1 MVRSVSL
8 MAEKTAIFGGVA
20 LRKGILFFRGMTF
33 HAEFFRLFFLHLLET
48 AVVCIFWQ
56 FFCGLFRGVEQEKEN
71 SGAGED
77 EGDIQ
82 EERSDPFIRG
92 SSHGFCSGC

>member
-1 MVRSVSL
+1 
-8 MAEKTAIFGGVA
+8 MAEKAAIFGGMA
-20 LRKGILFFRGMTF
+20 LGKGILFFRGMTF
-33 HAEFFRLFFLHLLET
+33 HAEFFSLFLLHILE
-48 AVVCIFWQ
+48 AAMVCIFWQ

-82 EERSDPFIRG
+82 EQRFDSFFWCMV
-92 SSHGFCSGC
+92 HGLRFGC